1 MPVLISK
8 GIKKTQHLYGGVWIH
23 IWLPITCLFS
33 LSWHEFQNLLIE
45 IPNAGWCEDFL
56 VAMSSRAMMRLRPPV
71 VASKHAV
78 GFQSNFCRWSTRAA
92 SSSSSSMQSSH
103 ATGDQSPQNCN
114 QSDQVWKSLKCYFG
128 CIELGHRDLYSIC
141 VFAWLLLHA
150 KVSGLWMDTFS
161 SAPTSFVG
169 CKYMKWVQ
177 DDCQFQVVSV
187 AIYLVIFGACKN
199 ILFIIKAKLL
209 KLINKWSYRFP
220 QLWSLFYRA

>member
-71 VASKHAV
+71 VAAKHAV
-78 GFQSNFCRWSTRAA
+78 GFQSKFCRWSTRAA

-128 CIELGHRDLYSIC
+128 CIELGHMGFIFYLC
-141 VFAWLLLHA
+141 LCL
-150 KVSGLWMDTFS
+150 
-161 SAPTSFVG
+161 
-169 CKYMKWVQ
+169 
-177 DDCQFQVVSV
+177 VVV
-187 AIYLVIFGACKN
+187 AC
-199 ILFIIKAKLL
+199 
-209 KLINKWSYRFP
+209 
-220 QLWSLFYRA
+220 